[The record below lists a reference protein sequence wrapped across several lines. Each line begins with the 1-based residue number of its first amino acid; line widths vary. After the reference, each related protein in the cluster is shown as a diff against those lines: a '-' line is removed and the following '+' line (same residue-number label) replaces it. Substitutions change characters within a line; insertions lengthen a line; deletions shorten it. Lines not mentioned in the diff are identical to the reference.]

1 MRKLSIHLYLSSVQL
16 IKSLTWEVFN
26 HKWNVNVCTEVC
38 IFQIANGVKNE
49 YLVVDSFTKPS
60 RSSFVDAVL
69 TIIIDVS
76 ATEIT
81 FQLLLLTCNMH
92 GLYSEDV
99 RRLFNILHFCN
110 PAMNLG
116 EKSKVQYTNHL
127 FYDIL
132 IMFWI

>member
-1 MRKLSIHLYLSSVQL
+1 M
-16 IKSLTWEVFN
+16 
-26 HKWNVNVCTEVC
+26 CTEVC

-127 FYDIL
+127 FFMIFSSCFGFSWSPNNVFL
-132 IMFWI
+132 KSLACSWK